1 MSLGGKN
8 LKIYLSQFLISR
20 QLHCSSIAAEKN
32 EMWRNKFGKLLIAFL
47 ICRHYNCSPWWMEK
61 LRLGGTKVR
70 ELLIAFSISKQRKKM
85 SSQNQPFSAF
95 NTKNRPFSAFSHLKT
110 SPFSVNPTERMGSI
124 CY

>member
-1 MSLGGKN
+1 MKKKVSLGGKN

-70 ELLIAFSISKQRKKM
+70 ELLIAFSISRQRKKCHL
-85 SSQNQPFSAF
+85 
-95 NTKNRPFSAFSHLKT
+95 KISHLVLLTQKIGHLVL
-110 SPFSVNPTERMGSI
+110 FL
-124 CY
+124 